1 MKYWLK
7 FSSPESTVPQG
18 VVPPAQLFRV
28 PSTRVPVGSYG
39 TFTEIVTGPARDHHG
54 RVNLAGALG
63 TSMAACG
70 YESVKDFQKAEL
82 VVAGPDAGSASD
94 DRLGLL

>member
-1 MKYWLK
+1 M
-7 FSSPESTVPQG
+7 
-18 VVPPAQLFRV
+18 
-28 PSTRVPVGSYG
+28 
-39 TFTEIVTGPARDHHG
+39 TGPARDHHG

-82 VVAGPDAGSASD
+82 VVAGPDTGSASD